1 MHARGDVPHRW
12 ERIYVKVKAL
22 ESTDDLLGLFRSG
35 LDEPL
40 VVLFEVVD
48 QLLILEFF
56 YFKSFGVEALLLELI
71 LVHFF
76 LLLLVALFLGL
87 LLLGHQRLE
96 IELAKQRALGLG
108 RFLDRFAIAHAHH
121 RAADV
126 ADHRAG
132 LA

>member
-12 ERIYVKVKAL
+12 GRIYVKVKAL

-76 LLLLVALFLGL
+76 LLLLVALFPEPTHHFHL
-87 LLLGHQRLE
+87 LSPKTKYNVR
-96 IELAKQRALGLG
+96 
-108 RFLDRFAIAHAHH
+108 
-121 RAADV
+121 
-126 ADHRAG
+126 
-132 LA
+132 